1 MRGPCG
7 ALTRRA
13 FVLTFPTG
21 VTGPGGKYGK
31 GLFLDQKQGKL
42 AHIGMPKLLHLIY
55 RKGDGA
61 AILDIVREPVKKRF
75 FFKNGLPIAATSN
88 ILNEVL
94 GRLLMQEGIIS
105 QQDYETSLQTV
116 LKEKRKHG
124 EVLISMGLITAPQ
137 LETFLALQLKRRL
150 WKIFGWNEGAFRYI
164 KADSV
169 PEGVTTPPHPASLI
183 LDGINLGFY
192 PSQRIKADLK
202 PRMDEP
208 MTPVEAPPC
217 YTLEDFGL
225 NLQEKRFLS
234 SFDGKKTLKDALKGS
249 DLLRHRALSIALSFI
264 ITGFLKGR
272 VEEADELEFFEREHE
287 PKPAEAPGEQRVN
300 AELLFMKAKNA
311 LAGGEYRYALDT
323 LKKITDLNP
332 VEGEYWAYLGWAVY
346 KENPD
351 NIEEANRILRDA
363 IDLNNDL
370 DSAWYF
376 LGMISLAM
384 GDAHMAEKSFRT
396 SVARNPWMLDAVSEL
411 KRLEI
416 KKSLPAHDR
425 TAYLEP
431 LGYEEDPFTDEP
443 EPKYLLV
450 TEGQQKAVGFI
461 AKVIKRKAGP
471 ALVTGAEGS
480 GKTTVVLELLKRLSN
495 DKVLSATILAP
506 PERELDLMK
515 EINREVDTPTEAATI
530 KEQLLNLGMRV
541 SQNKIQGGQ
550 TMVIIDQAHRLSSGC
565 LKLVQYLSR
574 LKTVQIILL
583 GEPPIIERLKD
594 PDLKELNARLAPR
607 LSIAPFNTAETE
619 AYISKRLNEARK
631 NEFSGFLNK
640 ALSAGD
646 LRAIFEQ
653 SSGLAGEINRAGS
666 HILKRLAEQDA
677 QNVQAALGEE
687 NKDFEALA
695 PPRIFP
701 ENEMDVDRARRE
713 LEIDSAP
720 AEAASAV
727 EAEGGHGTED
737 SKEAPKALE
746 SGPKATGGSR
756 GVLAKA
762 VFWIIIVVAAAVLAG
777 VLSGVIETEGLF
789 KDAPEVLPVKAVT
802 EPPAPPVETPAD
814 MPVETPEEKP
824 EIELETPASGNG
836 SPEEASPGVSS
847 APGDL
852 VVTNSLPSAA

>member
-1 MRGPCG
+1 M
-7 ALTRRA
+7 
-13 FVLTFPTG
+13 
-21 VTGPGGKYGK
+21 
-31 GLFLDQKQGKL
+31 DQKQGKL

-75 FFKNGLPIAATSN
+75 FFKNGLPVAATSN

-169 PEGVTTPPHPASLI
+169 PEGVTKAPPHPASLI

-208 MTPVEAPPC
+208 MTPVEAPPG

-234 SFDGKKTLKDALKGS
+234 AFDGKKTLKDALKGS

-264 ITGFLKGR
+264 ITGFLKGAA
-272 VEEADELEFFEREHE
+272 EEADELEFFEREHE

-300 AELLFMKAKNA
+300 AELLFMKAKSA
-311 LAGGEYRYALDT
+311 LESGEYRSALDT
-323 LKKITDLNP
+323 LKEITDLNP

-384 GDAHMAEKSFRT
+384 GDARMAEKSFRT
-396 SVARNPWMLDAVSEL
+396 SVAKNPWMLDAVSEL
-411 KRLEI
+411 KRIEI
-416 KKSLPAHDR
+416 MKSLPARAEDR
-425 TAYLEP
+425 TAHLEP

-443 EPKYLLV
+443 EPRYFLV
-450 TEGQQKAVGFI
+450 SEGQQKAVDFI
-461 AKVIKRKAGP
+461 AKVIRKKAGP

-495 DKVLSATILAP
+495 GKVLSAAILDP

-515 EINREVDTPTEAATI
+515 EINREVDSPTEAATI

-550 TMVIIDQAHRLSSGC
+550 TIVIIDQAHRLSSGC

-594 PDLKELNARLAPR
+594 PGLKELDTRLAPR
-607 LSIAPFNTAETE
+607 LSIAPFNAVETE
-619 AYISKRLNEARK
+619 AYITKRLNEARK

-646 LRAIFEQ
+646 LRAVFEQ
-653 SSGLAGEINRAGS
+653 SNGLPGEINRAGP

-677 QNVQAALGEE
+677 ESVQAALGEE
-687 NKDFEALA
+687 SKDFETLA

-701 ENEMDVDRARRE
+701 ENEMDVDKARRE
-713 LEIDSAP
+713 LEIESAP
-720 AEAASAV
+720 AEAALAV

-737 SKEAPKALE
+737 SKETPKTPGHAPKAPE
-746 SGPKATGGSR
+746 GKR

-762 VFWIIIVVAAAVLAG
+762 IFWIIIVVAAAVLAG
-777 VLSGVIETEGLF
+777 VLSGVIETGGLF

-802 EPPAPPVETPAD
+802 ESPAPAPAKTVETPVD
-814 MPVETPEEKP
+814 TPEEKP
-824 EIELETPASGNG
+824 EIELEAPASGNG
-836 SPEEASPGVSS
+836 SPEEVSPGVSATPA
-847 APGDL
+847 AP
-852 VVTNSLPSAA
+852 TAAH